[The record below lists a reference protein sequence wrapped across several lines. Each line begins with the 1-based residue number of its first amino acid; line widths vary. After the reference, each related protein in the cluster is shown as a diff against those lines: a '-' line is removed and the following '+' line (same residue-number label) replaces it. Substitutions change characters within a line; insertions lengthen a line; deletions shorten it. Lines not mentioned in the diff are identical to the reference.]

1 MPHHSHA
8 SDTRYHAK
16 SRLYRRRGT
25 RWGQLSTIPESDPWL
40 PSALL
45 PYLSRSLRLSP
56 MRIYLSDCKTSTHA
70 TSLSDGSS
78 YTPSAYRSYCRNN
91 DSSRTKHTDCC
102 HNHYKPNRS
111 YLHLNMVT
119 IPMYHSHALLLAF
132 NLTGMIHRFV
142 LLLVTMCCYLHL
154 CQFGML
160 SVD

>member
-8 SDTRYHAK
+8 SDTLYHAK

-70 TSLSDGSS
+70 SPTTSLSDGAS
-78 YTPSAYRSYCRNN
+78 YTPSAYTLSYRNSGN
-91 DSSRTKHTDCC
+91 CHMMHTGCC
-102 HNHYKPNRS
+102 HMNYIPNRHYS
-111 YLHLNMVT
+111 YSHL
-119 IPMYHSHALLLAF
+119 
-132 NLTGMIHRFV
+132 
-142 LLLVTMCCYLHL
+142 
-154 CQFGML
+154 
-160 SVD
+160 DW

>member
-25 RWGQLSTIPESDPWL
+25 RWVQLSMITESDPWL

-111 YLHLNMVT
+111 YSPQYGDGTDVSPSRPAPRLQLDWNDTPVRPATRH
-119 IPMYHSHALLLAF
+119 HASRLRSNAP
-132 NLTGMIHRFV
+132 
-142 LLLVTMCCYLHL
+142 
-154 CQFGML
+154 
-160 SVD
+160 

>member
-8 SDTRYHAK
+8 SDTLYHAK

-25 RWGQLSTIPESDPWL
+25 RWGQLSTIPEIDPWL

-70 TSLSDGSS
+70 SPTTSLSDGASC
-78 YTPSAYRSYCRNN
+78 TPSAYTSRCRNN
-91 DSSRTKHTDCC
+91 GSFHMKHADCY

-111 YLHLNMVT
+111 YNHLNMVT
-119 IPMYHSHALLLAF
+119 TPMYHSHALILAF
-132 NLTGMIHRFV
+132 NLTGTIHRAS
-142 LLLVTMCCYLHL
+142 Y
-154 CQFGML
+154 
-160 SVD
+160 